1 MFEEKTYRPLADEL
15 RPRTLDD
22 VVGQSHI
29 LGKGGL
35 LRPVS
40 GYTDVISFRIIIS
53 AGLAYVYLGA
63 AAAYR
68 RRKLRMPG
76 PTGNPGRL

>member
-29 LGKGGL
+29 LGKG
-35 LRPVS
+35 
-40 GYTDVISFRIIIS
+40 YTVI
-53 AGLAYVYLGA
+53 G
-63 AAAYR
+63 
-68 RRKLRMPG
+68 
-76 PTGNPGRL
+76 